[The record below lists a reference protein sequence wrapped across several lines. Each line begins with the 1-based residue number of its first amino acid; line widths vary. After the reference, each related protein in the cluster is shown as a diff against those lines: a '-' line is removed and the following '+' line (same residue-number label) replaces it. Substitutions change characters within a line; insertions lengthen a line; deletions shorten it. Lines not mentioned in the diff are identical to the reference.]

1 MMALVLDSSRAFFLI
16 LIATGFAWTS
26 GTLYKTL
33 TDGVGNVIVPVVS
46 NTNNSVDD
54 LYGDIDKSLAVMNL
68 ALGSIEAV
76 QVSGGTGDKGSGT
89 AGEVGSAKTRNLIFA
104 GFGTAGPGIM
114 AGVMLTLNK
123 VAMALFT
130 AFGPLF
136 ILCLIFDQT
145 KSLFQRWLLYGIGT
159 IFSLAVLYVMSTIA
173 MDLTLAIAAKFWVA
187 DRLFAGFGE
196 QGLNNMAMQQV
207 VVGVILTMLL
217 VTAPG
222 MAASFFQGTLGQFVH
237 YSQLDARG
245 AQPGPGGPAGSPGAS
260 RLPGQQQQAAN
271 TSNESI
277 AERPSV
283 TTTQQ
288 HQPYTGSSPVK
299 IPADEIKPHSKG

>member
-1 MMALVLDSSRAFFLI
+1 MALVLDSSRAFFLI
-16 LIATGFAWTS
+16 LIATGFAWGS

-196 QGLNNMAMQQV
+196 QGLNNMAMQQG

-222 MAASFFQGTLGQFVH
+222 MAASFFQGTLGQFMH
-237 YSQLDARG
+237 YSALDARG
-245 AQPGPGGPAGSPGAS
+245 GPQPGPGGPAGSPGG
-260 RLPGQQQQAAN
+260 RLPAQQQG
-271 TSNESI
+271 TGL
-277 AERPSV
+277 V
-283 TTTQQ
+283 DQQ
-288 HQPYTGSSPVK
+288 EVKPNYTMMQSQQQPYTGSSTVK
-299 IPADEIKPHSKG
+299 VPADEIKPQPKS